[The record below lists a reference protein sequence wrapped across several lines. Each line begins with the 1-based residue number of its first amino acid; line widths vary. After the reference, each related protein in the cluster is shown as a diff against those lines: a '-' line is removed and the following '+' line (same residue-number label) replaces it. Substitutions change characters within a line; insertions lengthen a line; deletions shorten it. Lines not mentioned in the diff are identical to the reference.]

1 MAHAPSDSPPDG
13 RSRGRRSDAGATNR
27 RDGNGRSKGLCVNC
41 AYRDTCL
48 LPRSEGGVW
57 HCEKYA
63 EVAGDSPGEPNGGE
77 QERGMT

>member
-1 MAHAPSDSPPDG
+1 MAHVPSDSPPHG
-13 RSRGRRSDAGATNR
+13 RSRGRRSDAGARSQRN
-27 RDGNGRSKGLCVNC
+27 GNGRSKGLCANC

-63 EVAGDSPGEPNGGE
+63 EDAGDSLGETNGDE
-77 QERGMT
+77 RKRGMT

>member
-1 MAHAPSDSPPDG
+1 MSSPPSHPPRYSRARSGAGKPGPRERKNDG
-13 RSRGRRSDAGATNR
+13 EEY
-27 RDGNGRSKGLCVNC
+27 KGLCVNC

-63 EVAGDSPGEPNGGE
+63 EDDNAQGEVNGDELD
-77 QERGMT
+77 RGMT